1 MDPTG
6 IGLFQL
12 AENRLRWI
20 DQRQSVLAQNIANI
34 DTPGY
39 QPRDIQPFA
48 AQLAAAT
55 TSIVRTDARHMEG
68 THDVSSGI
76 AAQVTEKAPDGNA
89 VSLQEQLTKVADT
102 ETTQQLVT
110 NLYSSYMGMFRTVLG
125 KES

>member
-12 AENRLRWI
+12 AEDRLRWI
-20 DQRQSVLAQNIANI
+20 DQRQALLAQNIANI

-39 QPRDIQPFA
+39 LPRDMQPFA
-48 AQLAAAT
+48 AHLTAAT
-55 TSIVRTDARHMEG
+55 VAVARTSLLHMAGAQDA
-68 THDVSSGI
+68 SSGVQ
-76 AAQVTEKAPDGNA
+76 AQVTEKSPDGNA
-89 VSLQEQLTKVADT
+89 VDLQGQLTKVADA
-102 ETTQQLVT
+102 ETAQQLVT